1 MRDPTSPARQPVIE
15 TSGAT
20 GPARNKDHLPMTS
33 LVKRAFVR
41 AAALL
46 PISALLIG
54 LEVWLAAIIDD
65 HVSATILVM
74 ILSTLVISLA
84 MPILSKA
91 R

>member
-1 MRDPTSPARQPVIE
+1 
-15 TSGAT
+15 
-20 GPARNKDHLPMTS
+20 MTS
-33 LVKRAFVR
+33 LVKRALVR
-41 AAALL
+41 AATLL
-46 PISALLIG
+46 PIAALLIG

-74 ILSTLVISLA
+74 ILVILAISLA

>member
-1 MRDPTSPARQPVIE
+1 
-15 TSGAT
+15 
-20 GPARNKDHLPMTS
+20 MTS
-33 LVKRAFVR
+33 LMKRAFVR

-65 HVSATILVM
+65 HVSATILMM
-74 ILSTLVISLA
+74 ILVILVISLA

>member
-1 MRDPTSPARQPVIE
+1 
-15 TSGAT
+15 
-20 GPARNKDHLPMTS
+20 MTN
-33 LVKRAFVR
+33 LVKRAFVH

-46 PISALLIG
+46 PISVLLIG

-65 HVSATILVM
+65 HVSATVLVM
-74 ILSTLVISLA
+74 ILVALVISLA